1 MGVATAA
8 LIVGGAVAAGSAI
21 SAGIQAK
28 NAKKEKE
35 KAQKKKNK
43 YKRQLADIENNREP
57 VINPYE
63 NVTNPFAHMGV
74 ATQAA
79 EFQAEEA
86 DIALANT
93 LDTLR
98 ATGAGAGGAT
108 ALAQAALQSKR
119 GISASIQKQEAN
131 NAKLAAQGETTKQ
144 GLEAAGKE
152 FVFKTKDN
160 RDREKMGRLA
170 SQENQQQNAQAYY
183 SGVQTQAY
191 GDMAMAVGEG
201 AQAGMGVYTGGGGTF
216 GE

>member
-8 LIVGGAVAAGSAI
+8 IIIGGVAAASAAT
-21 SAGIQAK
+21 SAGIQASA
-28 NAKKEKE
+28 AKKDKK
-35 KAQKKKNK
+35 KARKLKNK
-43 YKRQLADIENNREP
+43 YSRQLADIENNREP

-63 NVTNPFAHMGV
+63 NVTNPFAQMGV

-131 NAKLAAQGETTKQ
+131 NAKLVASGESTKQ
-144 GLEAAGKE
+144 GLEAKGKE
-152 FVFKTKDN
+152 FVFQTKDN

-170 SQENQQQNAQAYY
+170 SQENQQQNAEMYY
-183 SGVQTQAY
+183 
-191 GDMAMAVGEG
+191 
-201 AQAGMGVYTGGGGTF
+201 AGMETPSVWRYG
-216 GE
+216 